1 MLRVILLLEKK
12 EHVEGA
18 RYVVEYF
25 AYELPSLLGL
35 DVSGVI
41 EEVGSGVTNFALG
54 GVSFVIL
61 VGMDEEPL
69 RTLRFLLARLERIS
83 ADSVTAH
90 RASGVRG
97 AMLRA
102 IDQLEKRE
110 QVPDYELKRLI
121 ESGYLLLQRAA
132 RERVS

>member
-1 MLRVILLLEKK
+1 M
-12 EHVEGA
+12 
-18 RYVVEYF
+18 
-25 AYELPSLLGL
+25 
-35 DVSGVI
+35 
-41 EEVGSGVTNFALG
+41 T
-54 GVSFVIL
+54 
-61 VGMDEEPL
+61 EEPL
-69 RTLRFLLARLERIS
+69 RTLRLLLARLERIS

-121 ESGYLLLQRAA
+121 EWGYLILQKAA
-132 RERVS
+132 EERVR